1 MKGGIKV
8 DIGDRIQLIRKSRGY
23 TLAKFAEPLGVQK
36 AAISKLEN
44 SQVSL
49 TEQMA
54 NSICRE
60 YGVNKDWLLTG
71 KGDMDVAKEPIPLD
85 AELQQLV
92 DKMLLSS
99 PLDIKRRLI
108 TAMLKLDSVQIEK
121 AICWI
126 KETFD
131 LVDAPAASDSRE
143 DAPAAYRED
152 MPAASA
158 KKKPSEEMTIDEKVA
173 SYRAELEA
181 EEAAQMSGASPTGEG
196 DEAVKDA

>member
-1 MKGGIKV
+1 M

-126 KETFD
+126 KGTFD
-131 LVDAPAASDSRE
+131 LVDAPAAD
-143 DAPAAYRED
+143 RED

-181 EEAAQMSGASPTGEG
+181 EEAARMSGASPTGEG

>member
-1 MKGGIKV
+1 M

-131 LVDAPAASDSRE
+131 LVDAPAASDARE
-143 DAPAAYRED
+143 DAPAAYQED
-152 MPAASA
+152 MPATSPAMEAAAVEENPEPLIAATAEEREAILQLRRQKEEIASA
-158 KKKPSEEMTIDEKVA
+158 
-173 SYRAELEA
+173 
-181 EEAAQMSGASPTGEG
+181 G
-196 DEAVKDA
+196 